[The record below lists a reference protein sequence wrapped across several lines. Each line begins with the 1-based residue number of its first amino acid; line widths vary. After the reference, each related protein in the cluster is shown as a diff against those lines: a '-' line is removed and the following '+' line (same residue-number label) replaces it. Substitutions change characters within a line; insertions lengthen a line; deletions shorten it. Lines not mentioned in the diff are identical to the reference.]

1 VAGSFAIVTDG
12 TCTLPAGYCD
22 KNEVEVLPV
31 HVTFGPRE
39 YAQGADLTTA
49 QFYSLLVTSRD
60 LPGTSA
66 PSPGE
71 CGDVLARASRRSGQV
86 LIVTVAKELSATHDA
101 AALAARELGA
111 KAVVIDSRSVAG
123 GTALVVEACVRAR
136 DAGRSLEE
144 TAELARGLPR
154 DIRFYGYFDTLEF
167 LRRSG
172 RATALQAYFASA
184 LQIKPIVSIGDGR
197 IEPLA
202 RARTR
207 LRAIERLKELVI
219 AAVGGGRRGVRMSVL
234 HANDESAAAS
244 LSRWAQET
252 FDCAMLFTADVGP
265 AVAARSGPG
274 FLGLSFVAS

>member
-1 VAGSFAIVTDG
+1 MAGSFAIVTDG

-123 GTALVVEACVRAR
+123 GTALVVEACVRSR
-136 DAGRSLEE
+136 DAGRGCVLCPGSSL
-144 TAELARGLPR
+144 
-154 DIRFYGYFDTLEF
+154 
-167 LRRSG
+167 
-172 RATALQAYFASA
+172 Q
-184 LQIKPIVSIGDGR
+184 
-197 IEPLA
+197 
-202 RARTR
+202 
-207 LRAIERLKELVI
+207 
-219 AAVGGGRRGVRMSVL
+219 
-234 HANDESAAAS
+234 
-244 LSRWAQET
+244 
-252 FDCAMLFTADVGP
+252 
-265 AVAARSGPG
+265 
-274 FLGLSFVAS
+274 